1 MHSPRCFFSRVG
13 LLSKPRLLHWCA
25 TKPPGWSQLFKSLAC
40 KGNFTYVIA
49 KKCQRGQKSK
59 KSNHVG
65 PPNGSWQE
73 RLAYV
78 VTPLWRLSC
87 EEQIKV
93 KFEAQKKILQRL
105 ESYFQKLNGVNVT
118 TSVPRAEGLC
128 CLFHPIISSPVI
140 NGYQNKSTF
149 SVNGPDGNTK
159 TMGYYL
165 GTWRIQN
172 IVCVPS
178 NHLKNIP
185 EKHNQYYEVFL
196 QSAMESCFLFH
207 EGGYWC
213 ELIFCTDSRGHTM
226 AIITFHPQELR
237 QEELSIQ
244 ETLKKFFTTGP
255 GAVCDL
261 TSLYFQESTMM
272 HCSHQQSP
280 YQLLFGEPHL
290 FEDLLGLK
298 ICISPEA
305 FFQINNAGAEVLY
318 RTVRELVNS
327 NTILLDICCGTS
339 VIGLSLVQYISQ
351 VLGINLVEQAVE
363 DARWTAAFNGITNRE
378 FHTGRAEKILP
389 QLLQSK
395 ENWQFIVAVV
405 SPAQAGLHYQVVQAI
420 QNCRAIRTQIFVSCK
435 PHGETTRNIIRLCC
449 PPNSAKKLFG
459 ESFVLRKAVPVDL
472 FSHTMHCKLVL
483 LLTCKSA
490 SYDTAG
496 SLLRLK
502 FQ

>member
-1 MHSPRCFFSRVG
+1 MKRVLMHSLRCFFSRVG
-13 LLSKPRLLHWCA
+13 LLSKPRLLPWCA
-25 TKPPGWSQLFKSLAC
+25 TKPPGWSQLFKSSAC
-40 KGNFTYVIA
+40 KGNFTYMIA
-49 KKCQRGQKSK
+49 KKCQRGQKIYTHTHTHTHTHK
-59 KSNHVG
+59 MKCLNFFL
-65 PPNGSWQE
+65 

-87 EEQIKV
+87 EEQFKV

-118 TSVPRAEGLC
+118 TSAPRAEGLC
-128 CLFHPIISSPVI
+128 CLFHPIISSHIYLSSSRGHSYIPFIAVLFGFICPVVLLLPCLLQPVI

-149 SVNGPDGNTK
+149 S
-159 TMGYYL
+159 
-165 GTWRIQN
+165 
-172 IVCVPS
+172 
-178 NHLKNIP
+178 
-185 EKHNQYYEVFL
+185 
-196 QSAMESCFLFH
+196 SAMESCFLFH

-237 QEELSIQ
+237 Q
-244 ETLKKFFTTGP
+244 TLKKFFTTGP

-298 ICISPEA
+298 MCISPEA

-318 RTVRELVNS
+318 RTVREL
-327 NTILLDICCGTS
+327 S

-363 DARWTAAFNGITNRE
+363 DARWTAAFNG
-378 FHTGRAEKILP
+378 
-389 QLLQSK
+389 
-395 ENWQFIVAVV
+395 
-405 SPAQAGLHYQVVQAI
+405 
-420 QNCRAIRTQIFVSCK
+420 
-435 PHGETTRNIIRLCC
+435 LCC
-449 PPNSAKKLFG
+449 PPDSAKKLFG

-472 FSHTMHCKLVL
+472 FSHTLHCKLVL
-483 LLTCKSA
+483 LLTCESA
-490 SYDTAG
+490 SYGTAG
-496 SLLRLK
+496 SLLRLR